1 MKKPIYHGGNFV
13 YIINKD
19 HRIVDFN
26 DIMAGI
32 YPNLH
37 KGDICHKELMGLSE
51 PCQGCPFG
59 PDGDDDLT
67 VYNQDIEQWVS
78 VKRAWIN
85 YPGQEDVCGMITAGA
100 IRDMNKSVA
109 SRVPTITGYDLFIE
123 MNLTQDTYR
132 VMLRENNEIKEYANE
147 NLKSLYIDTANRLV
161 HPADKERFLSFWNVD
176 TLLTRIKDSHNE
188 IKGSFRE
195 RNANGQWD
203 DVSITI
209 VPEEYIG
216 TTDVYVMALYQIRPW
231 YGDKVSSQTSP
242 YNDAAVNRDHLT
254 GLPLRRSFWELV
266 DRFNP
271 NDDTEYCMIVTD
283 VMQFHMFNKRFGREA
298 GDRLLRAIGKFLME
312 FGARTGAYSGYIGGD
327 NFCTV
332 FPYNEEYIEDLRI
345 GITELIEHF
354 ENTRGF
360 KPIFGG
366 YKALSVDAIAA
377 DAYDYCMTAIS
388 RNKED
393 GEGKLFWYDK
403 RMAAELSAEQELVPR
418 IQEAMVNE
426 EITFYLQPK
435 CDMMTGRIV
444 GSEALVR
451 WFDPNGKIIT
461 PDSFIPALEK
471 NGFITELDY
480 YVWDRVCKTIADWKQ
495 NKLLVLPVSVN
506 VSRIDIL
513 TTDVVGIFRSLLQK
527 YNLSPEDI
535 QIEITESAFTSNE
548 LVIRE
553 TESGLRQMGFT
564 ILIDDFGSGYS
575 SLNMLKD
582 IDADI
587 LKLDMRFLDL
597 DDKNQSRGSNIIISV
612 LEMAERLGLTTIAEG
627 VETNEQR
634 LFLEEQGCHLAQ
646 GYYFYKPM
654 PVPEYESLLYQENI
668 MLLSQHDSPES
679 AQKDAIVRHVQ
690 YLPAGKE
697 PYHYRS
703 FRSMEDDLAE
713 YLRSVSGLW
722 DLCRLVDVRSMTEYV
737 LEDGGGI
744 SAEHRPCYE
753 VWNRGGQC
761 SECIS
766 KQAVHTGIP
775 AARFDFMDK
784 QIVYLIARPVQVGKV
799 IYSLET
805 GLVISYERFYTI
817 FGRRG
822 LSETI
827 RHYSDRV
834 YLDPLTGVYNYVYY
848 SEQIKWSRIAA
859 MAIID
864 LDDFRSINSAYGH
877 YTGDKVLQ
885 HCVNSIRA
893 VIRDNDTLIRYGGD
907 EFLLIMNN
915 ITPEAFTARLE
926 QICAGIKQIRIPN
939 CDGLSVTCSI
949 GALMCDQC
957 TPINM
962 KLLNDKLQRAK
973 KTKKRSNED
982 IAL

>member
-1 MKKPIYHGGNFV
+1 MKKPVYHGGNFV

-19 HRIVDFN
+19 HQIVDFN

-32 YPNLH
+32 YPNLRR
-37 KGDICHKELMGLSE
+37 GDLCHKELMGQSE
-51 PCQGCPFG
+51 PCQACPLG

-78 VKRAWIN
+78 VKRAWID
-85 YPGQEDVCGMITAGA
+85 YPGQEGTCGMIMAGA

-109 SRVPTITGYDLFIE
+109 NRVPTITGYDLFIE

-132 VMLRENNEIKEYANE
+132 VMFRENNEIKEFSNE
-147 NLKSLYIDTANRLV
+147 NLKTLYIDTANRLV
-161 HPADKERFLSFWNVD
+161 HPADKERFLSFWDVD
-176 TLLTRIKDSHNE
+176 TLLARIEKSHNE

-195 RNANGQWD
+195 RNENGHWD
-203 DVSITI
+203 EVSITI

-231 YGDKVSSQTSP
+231 DEDKIPPQDSL
-242 YNDAAVNRDHLT
+242 YNDANVTRDRLT

-266 DRFNP
+266 DRFNAG
-271 NDDTEYCMIVTD
+271 DGTEYCMIVTD
-283 VMQFHMFNKRFGREA
+283 VMHFHVFNKWFGRET
-298 GDRLLRAIGKFLME
+298 GDRLLQAIGKFLLE
-312 FGARTGAYSGYIGGD
+312 FGYRTGAYSGYIGGD

-332 FPYNEEYIEDLRI
+332 FPYNEKHIEELQT
-345 GITELIEHF
+345 GITGLIAHF
-354 ENTRGF
+354 EDIKGF
-360 KPIFGG
+360 KPIFGA
-366 YKALSVDAIAA
+366 YKALNVNAIAV
-377 DAYDYCMTAIS
+377 DAYDCCMTAIS

-393 GEGKLFWYDK
+393 GNGKLFWFDD
-403 RMAAELSAEQELVPR
+403 RMAAELSAELDLIPR

-426 EITFYLQPK
+426 EVTFYLQPK

-451 WFDPNGKIIT
+451 WFDPDGKSIS
-461 PDSFIPALEK
+461 PASFIPALEK

-495 NKLLVLPVSVN
+495 NGIPVLPVSVN
-506 VSRIDIL
+506 VSRVDIF
-513 TTDVVGIFRSLLQK
+513 TTDVVSIFHSLIEK
-527 YNLSPEDI
+527 YNLSSRDI
-535 QIEITESAFTSNE
+535 QIEITESAFVSDE
-548 LVIRE
+548 LIIQEVE
-553 TESGLRQMGFT
+553 NGLKQLGFT

-575 SLNMLKD
+575 SLNMLKN

-597 DDKNQSRGSNIIISV
+597 DDKNQSKGSDIIISI

-634 LFLEEQGCHLAQ
+634 LFLEDLGCHLAQ

-668 MLLSQHDSPES
+668 ILLDRRDASEP
-679 AQKDAIVRHVQ
+679 AKKDAIVRHVQ
-690 YLPAGKE
+690 YLPSGNE
-697 PYHYRS
+697 PYNYQS
-703 FRSMEDDLAE
+703 FQSMEDDLAE
-713 YLRSVSGLW
+713 YLKCISSVW

-737 LEDGGGI
+737 LEDGGRI
-744 SAEHRPCYE
+744 SAEHRPCFE
-753 VWNRGGQC
+753 IWNRGGKC

-775 AARFDFMDK
+775 AARFDFMDQ
-784 QIVYLIARPVQVGKV
+784 QIVYVIARPIRVGKV

-805 GLVISYERFYTI
+805 GLVISDERFYTI

-822 LSETI
+822 LSDAM
-827 RHYSDRV
+827 RHYSDRI
-834 YLDPLTGVYNYVYY
+834 YLDPLTGAYNYIYY
-848 SEQIKWSRIAA
+848 AEQINWSRIAA

-864 LDDFRSINSAYGH
+864 LDNFKSINNTYGH
-877 YTGDKVLQ
+877 RTGDKVLQ
-885 HCVNSIRA
+885 HCANSIRA
-893 VIRDNDTLIRYGGD
+893 FIRDNDILIRYGGD
-907 EFLLIMNN
+907 EFLLVMNH
-915 ITPEAFTARLE
+915 ITSEAFAARLE
-926 QICAGIKQIRIPN
+926 EICTRIRQIRILN
-939 CDGLSVTCSI
+939 CDGLSISCSI
-949 GALMCDQC
+949 GGLICDQC

-962 KLLNDKLQRAK
+962 KLLDSKLHQAK
-973 KTKKRSNED
+973 KSKDT
-982 IAL
+982 III